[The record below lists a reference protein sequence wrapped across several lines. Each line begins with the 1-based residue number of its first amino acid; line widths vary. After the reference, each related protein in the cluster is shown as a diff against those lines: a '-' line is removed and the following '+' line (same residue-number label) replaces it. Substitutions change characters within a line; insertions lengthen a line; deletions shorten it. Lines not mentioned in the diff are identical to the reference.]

1 VQVVQANA
9 GHFLIDGRGS
19 IRKEVSEM
27 RKAIM
32 ANTFPAGMPL
42 ADQFHVSA
50 ETGFAGIE
58 IGLAREGF
66 FSIDGD
72 PADTD
77 TVARLAHET
86 GLTISGMLAGPL
98 GQIPPTSND
107 PSVRA
112 EAVRVVRRTIE
123 VAPHLGVDTL
133 LLVPGRVEV
142 DVPYGVAWDR
152 ALAFVRELIPDC
164 ERHGITLAVENVWNR
179 MIYSPIEMRHFVETI
194 GHPLVGVYWD
204 AGNHAP
210 YTWPQHWPPVLG
222 NHIRRVHV
230 KGFNTNAGPTWP
242 GFVRLLDGT
251 IDWPAVM
258 ASLRAIG
265 YDGWVTIEIGFG
277 GANQSPAEI
286 LRKAREFSADM
297 DTLLSM

>member
-1 VQVVQANA
+1 
-9 GHFLIDGRGS
+9 
-19 IRKEVSEM
+19 
-27 RKAIM
+27 
-32 ANTFPAGMPL
+32 
-42 ADQFHVSA
+42 
-50 ETGFAGIE
+50 
-58 IGLAREGF
+58 
-66 FSIDGD
+66 
-72 PADTD
+72 
-77 TVARLAHET
+77 
-86 GLTISGMLAGPL
+86 
-98 GQIPPTSND
+98 
-107 PSVRA
+107 
-112 EAVRVVRRTIE
+112 
-123 VAPHLGVDTL
+123 
-133 LLVPGRVEV
+133 
-142 DVPYGVAWDR
+142 VAWDR

-230 KGFNTNAGPTWP
+230 KGFNINAGPTWP